1 MVTMRQAEERQ
12 VVRDLIYMLHW
23 LNLNNL
29 KDLPPPYRF
38 SPLVFLDTPPSSSM
52 QHLLVYTTD
61 NEH

>member
-38 SPLVFLDTPPSSSM
+38 SPFSFSRSSPISYQLEAAGM
-52 QHLLVYTTD
+52 M
-61 NEH
+61 